1 MIDPKQLRKEVI
13 RPTLKRIELWSPA
26 AETLLLGTALA
37 ESVIRNRQYLRQLGG
52 GPARSIYQVEPVT
65 AKDLRSRFLQRRSQA
80 DLRKRILAL
89 EIPDLSIEEQLT
101 VNLAYATA
109 IARLRY
115 WSRPEPLP
123 KANDLVGIARYWKR
137 HYNTHLG
144 AGTVQGFLRKVR
156 PFIS

>member
-1 MIDPKQLRKEVI
+1 MIDPGQLRLEVI
-13 RPTLKRIELWSPA
+13 RPTLRRIDLWSLA
-26 AETLLLGTALA
+26 AEKLLLGTALA
-37 ESVIRNRQYLRQLGG
+37 ESVVRGRQYLRQLGK

-65 AKDLRSRFLQRRSQA
+65 AKDLRNRFLRRRSQA
-80 DLRKRILAL
+80 ELRKRVLAL

-115 WSRPEPLP
+115 WSRPESLP
-123 KANDLVGIARYWKR
+123 AADDLVGIARYWKQ

-144 AGTVQGFLRKVR
+144 AGPVQGFLRKVR
-156 PFIS
+156 PYL